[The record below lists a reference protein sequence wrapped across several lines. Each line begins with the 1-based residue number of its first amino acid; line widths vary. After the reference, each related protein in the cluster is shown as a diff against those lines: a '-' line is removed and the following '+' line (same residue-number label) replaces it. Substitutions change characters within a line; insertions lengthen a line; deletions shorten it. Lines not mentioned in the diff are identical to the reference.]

1 LDNIE
6 IQNSRKIA
14 DMLNNRFL
22 SITIDD
28 FINQPQVVDKLEQDL
43 EKSYKAIS
51 RLESKYGNDEKSYD
65 AISDLSN
72 SILKMQNQLSD
83 FRLAEKKED

>member
-1 LDNIE
+1 
-6 IQNSRKIA
+6 
-14 DMLNNRFL
+14 MLNNRFL

-51 RLESKYGNDEKSYD
+51 RLESKYGDDEKSYN

-83 FRLAEKKED
+83 FRLAVKKEA